1 MESLQTKG
9 ENFKNTIFG
18 AIFLLAITIA
28 VISIWCGRNF
38 DLRYPIALLGGDET
52 SYMSEVKMMLET
64 HNWYKSNNIGAPY
77 GTDRTMSISYYLFN
91 DVHYISFFWV
101 IMTKNVGIS
110 VNLTFFTLIFL
121 NALFAFLFFRY
132 RKLEVMIS
140 LLGAISFAFQPYVLM
155 RNIGHIMLAAVY
167 TIPICFFLC
176 FEIAENDNYLKKW
189 TARTMCHLIC
199 MFLIIN
205 SGIGYYTFFSC
216 FFIIVTGIIISF
228 EKRDMIYFW
237 KSIKSVGIMAIML
250 ILILVRLVISFIQSG
265 GGLVQTPRS
274 FGDVEIYSLKI
285 ARLFIPPYGTPF
297 ERINNIIS
305 EYNAIAVCEGD
316 ATEYL
321 GLIGVVGFI
330 LLLITFLRGKD
341 AENNDLKLASKWS
354 IMAILY
360 STIGGFC
367 VFVFLFVTQM
377 ARCTNRISIYIG
389 FLSIF
394 CVLIFLKQWK
404 VQVKYKKTARDFVIL
419 FVFVL
424 GMHSQLKV
432 MPILDNTEAKNIA
445 IELEILCDEIE
456 NISGEGCMIYQ
467 APFQSYP
474 DGAFLNTAYPNAEF
488 MPYLYSEKIRWSYG
502 AMRGES
508 SWDTNANIWNAGMIK
523 KDLQEVGYGGV
534 LVDTAAFSQ
543 DDLPT
548 FLNKCREDFGEEVL
562 TSMSG
567 RWKYFSIE

>member
-1 MESLQTKG
+1 MDLLQTKEG
-9 ENFKNTIFG
+9 NFKKTIFG

-28 VISIWCGRNF
+28 IINIWCGRNF
-38 DLRYPIALLGGDET
+38 DLRYPMAFLGGDET
-52 SYMSEVKMMLET
+52 SYMSEIKMMLET

-101 IMTKNVGIS
+101 IMTKNVGMS

-140 LLGAISFAFQPYVLM
+140 LLGAILFAFQPYVLM

-176 FEIAENDNYLKKW
+176 FEIAENDNYLKKC
-189 TARTMCHLIC
+189 TARTMCHLTC

-228 EKRDMIYFW
+228 EKRNMTYLW
-237 KSIKSVGIMAIML
+237 KSIKSVAIMAIML
-250 ILILVRLVISFIQSG
+250 ILILARMLVSFIQSG
-265 GGLVQTPRS
+265 GGLIQTPRS

-285 ARLFIPPYGTPF
+285 ARLLIPPYGTPF
-297 ERINNIIS
+297 ERINSIIA
-305 EYNAIAVCEGD
+305 EYNTVAVCEGD
-316 ATEYL
+316 STEFL
-321 GLIGVVGFI
+321 GLIGVVGLII
-330 LLLITFLRGKD
+330 LLLTFLCGKD
-341 AENNDLKLASKWS
+341 TQNNDLKMASKWS

-394 CVLIFLKQWK
+394 CVLIILKQWK
-404 VQVKYKKTARDFVIL
+404 VQTKHLKNAQTVIIL
-419 FVFVL
+419 FTFVL
-424 GMHSQLKV
+424 GMYSQLKV
-432 MPILDNTEAKNIA
+432 MPTLNNTAAKKTA
-445 IELEILCDEIE
+445 IELERLCDEIV

-474 DGAFLNTAYPNAEF
+474 DGPFLNTAYPNFEF
-488 MPYLYSEKIRWSYG
+488 MPYIYSEKIRWSYG
-502 AMRGES
+502 AMRGEA
-508 SWDTNANIWNAGMIK
+508 SWDINANIWNAGMIK
-523 KDLQEVGYGGV
+523 EELNEVGYCGV
-534 LVDTAAFSQ
+534 LVDTTAFSQ
-543 DDLPT
+543 DDLPI
-548 FLNKCREDFGEEVL
+548 FLNKCKDDFGEAVL
-562 TSMSG
+562 VSMSG
-567 RWKYFSIE
+567 RWQYFSIE